1 VEYIDSFLLFESND
15 DFISNL
21 TNFCEENLVYLI
33 DYGLR
38 VKVEK
43 LRDYYSFSDSF
54 RQQNNLATHYNGG
67 YQFKLENY
75 KNPTIIRL
83 DMFNIGNSCWSEIKD
98 SIVPFLIRLK
108 SEYNISQF
116 IHSNKKDEIEF
127 ITNSHSSLY
136 YNLDDV
142 INNKDLA
149 PGFTF
154 DYFSIE
160 TIFIIVDGYKD
171 SSVEVKP
178 KGKMQRFIK
187 RFFRYNEALTA
198 DQQLA
203 ALQDLCDAHFA
214 YLYDDGYKVSVDEF
228 STAAGDVTQI
238 VIRPPKIMRKSNRVL
253 KEEEVGTPFADFKDR
268 LIPFVY
274 MLLKDYRLLTNEE
287 MKIAYLVSMGFASP
301 NIPYPVLHRL
311 DSLDDLE
318 QIEDDLRV
326 LAFYIRVKKKD

>member
-1 VEYIDSFLLFESND
+1 MEYIDSFLLFESND

-38 VKVEK
+38 IKVEE
-43 LRDYYSFSDSF
+43 LGHYENINAF
-54 RQQNNLATHYNGG
+54 LATHYNGG
-67 YQFKLENY
+67 YQFKLEEY

-83 DMFNIGNSCWSEIKD
+83 DMFNIENSCWSEIKD

-116 IHSNKKDEIEF
+116 IHRNKKYEIEF

-142 INNKDLA
+142 INNKELA

-171 SSVEVKP
+171 SSVEVKT
-178 KGKMQRFIK
+178 KGKMPRFIK
-187 RFFRYNEALTA
+187 RFF
-198 DQQLA
+198 
-203 ALQDLCDAHFA
+203 
-214 YLYDDGYKVSVDEF
+214 
-228 STAAGDVTQI
+228 
-238 VIRPPKIMRKSNRVL
+238 
-253 KEEEVGTPFADFKDR
+253 
-268 LIPFVY
+268 
-274 MLLKDYRLLTNEE
+274 
-287 MKIAYLVSMGFASP
+287 
-301 NIPYPVLHRL
+301 
-311 DSLDDLE
+311 
-318 QIEDDLRV
+318 
-326 LAFYIRVKKKD
+326 

>member
-1 VEYIDSFLLFESND
+1 MEYIDSFLLFESND

-43 LRDYYSFSDSF
+43 LRDYCFSDAF
-54 RQQNNLATHYNGG
+54 IQKNNLATHYNSG

-83 DMFNIGNSCWSEIKD
+83 DMFNIENSCWSEIKD

-154 DYFSIE
+154 DYFNIE
-160 TIFIIVDGYKD
+160 TIFIIVDGYKIKRD
-171 SSVEVKP
+171 KGWFRCIDKQPEP

-187 RFFRYNEALTA
+187 RFF
-198 DQQLA
+198 
-203 ALQDLCDAHFA
+203 
-214 YLYDDGYKVSVDEF
+214 
-228 STAAGDVTQI
+228 
-238 VIRPPKIMRKSNRVL
+238 
-253 KEEEVGTPFADFKDR
+253 
-268 LIPFVY
+268 
-274 MLLKDYRLLTNEE
+274 
-287 MKIAYLVSMGFASP
+287 
-301 NIPYPVLHRL
+301 
-311 DSLDDLE
+311 
-318 QIEDDLRV
+318 
-326 LAFYIRVKKKD
+326 

>member
-1 VEYIDSFLLFESND
+1 MEYIDSFLLFESND

-43 LRDYYSFSDSF
+43 
-54 RQQNNLATHYNGG
+54 
-67 YQFKLENY
+67 FKLENY

-83 DMFNIGNSCWSEIKD
+83 DMFNIENSCWSEIKD
-98 SIVPFLIRLK
+98 SIIPFLIRLK

-116 IHSNKKDEIEF
+116 IPNKKYEIEF

-136 YNLDDV
+136 YNFDDV

-171 SSVEVKP
+171 SSVEVQT
-178 KGKMQRFIK
+178 KGKMPRFIK
-187 RFFRYNEALTA
+187 RFF
-198 DQQLA
+198 
-203 ALQDLCDAHFA
+203 
-214 YLYDDGYKVSVDEF
+214 
-228 STAAGDVTQI
+228 
-238 VIRPPKIMRKSNRVL
+238 
-253 KEEEVGTPFADFKDR
+253 
-268 LIPFVY
+268 
-274 MLLKDYRLLTNEE
+274 
-287 MKIAYLVSMGFASP
+287 
-301 NIPYPVLHRL
+301 
-311 DSLDDLE
+311 
-318 QIEDDLRV
+318 
-326 LAFYIRVKKKD
+326 

>member
-21 TNFCEENLVYLI
+21 TNFSEENLVYLI

-43 LRDYYSFSDSF
+43 LGDYG
-54 RQQNNLATHYNGG
+54 RIQNNLATHYSGG
-67 YQFKLENY
+67 YQFYLGRFREDY
-75 KNPTIIRL
+75 ENPTIIRL
-83 DMFNIGNSCWSEIKD
+83 DMFNIENSCWSEIKD
-98 SIVPFLIRLK
+98 SVVPFLIRLK

-116 IHSNKKDEIEF
+116 THRNKKYDIEF
-127 ITNSHSSLY
+127 ITNNHNSLF
-136 YNLDDV
+136 YNFDDI

-187 RFFRYNEALTA
+187 RFF
-198 DQQLA
+198 
-203 ALQDLCDAHFA
+203 
-214 YLYDDGYKVSVDEF
+214 
-228 STAAGDVTQI
+228 
-238 VIRPPKIMRKSNRVL
+238 
-253 KEEEVGTPFADFKDR
+253 
-268 LIPFVY
+268 
-274 MLLKDYRLLTNEE
+274 
-287 MKIAYLVSMGFASP
+287 
-301 NIPYPVLHRL
+301 
-311 DSLDDLE
+311 
-318 QIEDDLRV
+318 
-326 LAFYIRVKKKD
+326 